1 VLQDI
6 RREIDKMNDNPIS
19 IRLGARR
26 MDALERYLAANPNET
41 RNGVIAG
48 AVEAYLKETGYW
60 SDALPVGSRL
70 DHPDDRRR
78 PTLSE
83 RVKRLEGVVEGL
95 LNTGKE

>member
-1 VLQDI
+1 
-6 RREIDKMNDNPIS
+6 MNDKPIS

-26 MDALERYLAANPNET
+26 MDALEHYLAANPNET

-60 SDALPVGSRL
+60 SDTLPAESRL

-83 RVKRLEGVVEGL
+83 RVARLEGMISEL
-95 LNTGKE
+95 ANS

>member
-1 VLQDI
+1 MT
-6 RREIDKMNDNPIS
+6 DKPIS

-26 MDALERYLAANPNET
+26 MDALERYLVANPNEN

-48 AVEAYLKETGYW
+48 AVEAYLKETGHW
-60 SDALPVGSRL
+60 NDTLPVGSRN

-83 RVKRLEGVVEGL
+83 RVARLEEIMSQL
-95 LNTGKE
+95 TKKC

>member
-1 VLQDI
+1 
-6 RREIDKMNDNPIS
+6 MNDKPIS

-26 MDALERYLAANPNET
+26 MDALEHYLAANPSET
-41 RNGVIAG
+41 RNGVISG

-60 SDALPVGSRL
+60 SDKLPAESRL

-83 RVKRLEGVVEGL
+83 RVARLEGIISEL
-95 LNTGKE
+95 ADK

>member
-1 VLQDI
+1 M
-6 RREIDKMNDNPIS
+6 EDKPIS

-26 MDALERYLAANPNET
+26 MDALERYLAANPGET

-48 AVEAYLKETGYW
+48 AVEQYLRETGFW
-60 SDALPVGSRL
+60 EDDLPPDSRL

-83 RVKRLEGVVEGL
+83 RVKRLEEIVDSLEHAGSVGA
-95 LNTGKE
+95 

>member
-1 VLQDI
+1 MTD
-6 RREIDKMNDNPIS
+6 RPIS

-26 MDALERYLAANPNET
+26 MDALEHYLAANPNES

-60 SDALPVGSRL
+60 TDSLPAGSRN

-83 RVKRLEGVVEGL
+83 RVAHLEETVSQL
-95 LNTGKE
+95 LKNH

>member
-1 VLQDI
+1 MT
-6 RREIDKMNDNPIS
+6 DKPIS

-26 MDALERYLAANPNET
+26 MDALEHYLAANPNES

-60 SDALPVGSRL
+60 TDSLPAGSRN
-70 DHPDDRRR
+70 DHTDDRRR

-83 RVKRLEGVVEGL
+83 RVAHLEETVSQL
-95 LNTGKE
+95 LKNH

>member
-1 VLQDI
+1 MT
-6 RREIDKMNDNPIS
+6 DKPIS

-26 MDALERYLAANPNET
+26 MDALEHYLAANPNES

-48 AVEAYLKETGYW
+48 AVEAYLKETGHW
-60 SDALPVGSRL
+60 SDVLPAGSRN

-83 RVKRLEGVVEGL
+83 RVAHLEKTVSKFL
-95 LNTGKE
+95 KDN

>member
-1 VLQDI
+1 MT
-6 RREIDKMNDNPIS
+6 DKPIS

-26 MDALERYLAANPNET
+26 MDALEHYLAANPNES

-60 SDALPVGSRL
+60 TDSLPAGSRN
-70 DHPDDRRR
+70 DHADDRRR

-83 RVKRLEGVVEGL
+83 RVAHLEETVSQL
-95 LNTGKE
+95 LKNH